1 MLSWTNQ
8 TKKQTNNT
16 HMFLYYVE
24 PRLKFL
30 SQKSS
35 ERVVDCNIIYLAE
48 MQNGEQHKVSKE

>member
-1 MLSWTNQ
+1 
-8 TKKQTNNT
+8 
-16 HMFLYYVE
+16 MFLYYVE